1 MNITYLLPIIIAVVY
16 LMIFMSSN
24 KILTA
29 CIVKRNIKRKRGL
42 NQNMNE
48 LLQSFVEKDCI
59 IYCVNNTS
67 VDGIIKDVKENAV
80 LIETRDGLQL
90 INTDFITRVREYPK
104 GKNGKRKGFLM
115 D

>member
-1 MNITYLLPIIIAVVY
+1 MNITYLTPIIIAVLLV
-16 LMIFMSSN
+16 LIFLSSN
-24 KILTA
+24 KNLTA
-29 CIVKRNIKRKRGL
+29 YIVKRNIKRKRGL
-42 NQNMNE
+42 KNNMNE
-48 LLQSFVEKDCI
+48 LLQNFVEKDCI

-67 VDGIIKDVKENAV
+67 VDGIIKEVKENAV

-104 GKNGKRKGFLM
+104 NKNGKRKGFLI

>member
-1 MNITYLLPIIIAVVY
+1 MNINYLLPIIIAVIF
-16 LMIFMSSN
+16 LMIIMSSN

-48 LLQSFVEKDCI
+48 LLQSFIEKDCI

-67 VDGIIKDVKENAV
+67 VDGIIKDV
-80 LIETRDGLQL
+80 
-90 INTDFITRVREYPK
+90 
-104 GKNGKRKGFLM
+104 
-115 D
+115 

>member
-29 CIVKRNIKRKRGL
+29 YIVKRNIKRKRGL

-48 LLQSFVEKDCI
+48 LLQSFIEKDCI

-67 VDGIIKDVKENAV
+67 VDGIIKDVYLSKRA
-80 LIETRDGLQL
+80 
-90 INTDFITRVREYPK
+90 TDFSSSILISLPALENTLKVKTVKEK
-104 GKNGKRKGFLM
+104 AF
-115 D
+115 

>member
-1 MNITYLLPIIIAVVY
+1 MNINYLLPIIIAVIF
-16 LMIFMSSN
+16 LMIIMSSN

-80 LIETRDGLQL
+80 LIETREGLQL
-90 INTDFITRVREYPK
+90 INIDFITRVREYPK
-104 GKNGKRKGFLM
+104 NKNGKRKGFLM

>member
-1 MNITYLLPIIIAVVY
+1 MNITYLLLIIMAVI
-16 LMIFMSSN
+16 LLTAFISSK

-29 CIVKRNIKRKRGL
+29 YIVKRNIKRKRRL
-42 NQNMNE
+42 KQNMNE
-48 LLQSFVEKDCI
+48 LLKNFIEKDCI

-80 LIETRDGLQL
+80 LIETREGLQL
-90 INTDFITRVREYPK
+90 INVDFITRVREYPK
-104 GKNGKRKGFLM
+104 NKNGKRKGFLI

>member
-1 MNITYLLPIIIAVVY
+1 MNITYLTPIIIAVLLV
-16 LMIFMSSN
+16 MIFLSSN
-24 KILTA
+24 KNLTA
-29 CIVKRNIKRKRGL
+29 YIVKRNIKRKRGL
-42 NQNMNE
+42 KNNMNE
-48 LLQSFVEKDCI
+48 LLQNFIEKDCI

-67 VDGIIKDVKENAV
+67 VDGIIKEVKENAV

-104 GKNGKRKGFLM
+104 NKNGKRKGFLI

>member
-29 CIVKRNIKRKRGL
+29 YIDKRNIKRKRGL

-48 LLQSFVEKDCI
+48 LLQSFIEKDCI

-80 LIETRDGLQL
+80 LIETREGLQL
-90 INTDFITRVREYPK
+90 INIDFITRVREYPK
-104 GKNGKRKGFLM
+104 NKNGKRKGFLI

>member
-1 MNITYLLPIIIAVVY
+1 MNLTYLTPILIAVIFV
-16 LMIFMSSN
+16 MIFLSKN
-24 KILTA
+24 NIITA
-29 CIVKRNIKRKRGL
+29 FIVKRNIKRKRGIKE
-42 NQNMNE
+42 NMNE
-48 LLQSFVEKDCI
+48 LLNNFIEKDCI

-67 VDGIIKDVKENAV
+67 VDGIIKEVKENAV

-104 GKNGKRKGFLM
+104 NKNGKRKGFLI

>member
-1 MNITYLLPIIIAVVY
+1 MNITYLLLIIMAVI
-16 LMIFMSSN
+16 LLTAFMSSK

-29 CIVKRNIKRKRGL
+29 YIVKRNIKRKRGL
-42 NQNMNE
+42 KQNMNE
-48 LLQSFVEKDCI
+48 LLKNFTEKDCI

-80 LIETRDGLQL
+80 LIETREGLQL
-90 INTDFITRVREYPK
+90 INLDFITRVREYPK
-104 GKNGKRKGFLM
+104 NKNGKRKGFLI